1 MKRTRETIF
10 YQHPNERPNLSG
22 CTYFDGEDHTEEE
35 RKRKQQQQQREWLVQ
50 QMEEKKQKQEL
61 EAQKNK

>member
-10 YQHPNERPNLSG
+10 YQHPSERPNISG
-22 CTYFDGEDHTEEE
+22 CTFFDGEDKTEEE
-35 RKRKQQQQQREWLVQ
+35 RKREQQRQQREWLVQ

-61 EAQKNK
+61 DKKQNQ